1 MKMHALLL
9 CLTLASCSTF
19 PKVNWPEGAV
29 GVTPALLP
37 LDQIAVP
44 TSPALD
50 ARGAAL
56 AAQAAA
62 LRARAAAI
70 GGS

>member
-1 MKMHALLL
+1 MILRPVFL
-9 CLTLASCSTF
+9 CLALASCAEM
-19 PKVNWPEGAV
+19 PKVAWPAGAA
-29 GVTPALLP
+29 GATPALLP
-37 LDQIAVP
+37 QDQLAVP

-56 AAQAAA
+56 AAEAAA
-62 LRARAAAI
+62 LRARAATI

>member
-1 MKMHALLL
+1 MKMGVLFL

-19 PKVNWPEGAV
+19 PKANWPAGAV

-44 TSPALD
+44 TSPAPD
-50 ARGAAL
+50 GRGASL
-56 AAQAAA
+56 AAAAAA